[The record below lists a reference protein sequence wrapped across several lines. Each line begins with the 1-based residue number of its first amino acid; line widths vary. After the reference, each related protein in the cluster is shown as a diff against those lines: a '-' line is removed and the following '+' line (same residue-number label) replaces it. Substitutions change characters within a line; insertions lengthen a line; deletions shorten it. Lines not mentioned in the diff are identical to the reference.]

1 MSIMKIIKTKEELL
15 AMSPDDY
22 MNNQQL
28 DYFERFINDEININY
43 KRIAA
48 IESEIQSI
56 RELTDL
62 EEVDRIQNQN
72 DLEFN
77 VDQQNRCKNS
87 IKKLEAALIRIA
99 NSKGKVGDD
108 KEFGYC
114 QYSGDEIGLKR
125 LLIDPTI
132 LLTIE
137 EQQEEE
143 LKKKQFAQ

>member
-1 MSIMKIIKTKEELL
+1 MGIMKIIKTKEELL
-15 AMSPDDY
+15 QMSPDDY
-22 MNNQQL
+22 MNDQQL
-28 DYFERFINDEININY
+28 DYFERFINSEIDEIY
-43 KRIAA
+43 RRVGS
-48 IESEIQSI
+48 IESEIQEI

-87 IKKLEAALIRIA
+87 IKKLEAALMRI
-99 NSKGKVGDD
+99 KD
-108 KEFGYC
+108 KDFGYC
-114 QYSGDEIGLKR
+114 KYSGEEIGLKR

-137 EQQEEE
+137 EQQTAE
-143 LKKKQFAQ
+143 LKAKHFAK